1 MSNFH
6 VGQKVAATIDMPLPG
21 IDKGDVFTIRAV
33 EHGRYYGHDKAV
45 VSVGLHFD
53 EIETPSGCANFDAR
67 ISALSLSAKPTFPS
81 SLQCSTPNARE
92 FQHDRHHTKNRIHRR
107 RHHPIPTQPI
117 T

>member
-67 ISALSLSAKPTFPS
+67 YFRPVVIRKTDISIFTAML
-81 SLQCSTPNARE
+81 N
-92 FQHDRHHTKNRIHRR
+92 
-107 RHHPIPTQPI
+107 TQRTGVPA
-117 T
+117 